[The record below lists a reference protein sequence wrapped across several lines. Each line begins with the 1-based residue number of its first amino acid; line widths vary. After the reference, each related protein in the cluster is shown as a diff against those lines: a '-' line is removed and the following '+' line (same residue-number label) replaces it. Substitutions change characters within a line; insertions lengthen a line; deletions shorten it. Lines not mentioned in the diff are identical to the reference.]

1 MTALRKL
8 PRRLAAGQT
17 TADDE
22 YLCHS
27 YSLDRFAGRFVVV
40 PFFPVFSAVDF
51 AADFSAVDFVAD
63 FLAVDFAGDFS
74 AVDFLADFVA
84 AVVFFAGD
92 FFAGDF
98 RAKDCR
104 PPPLEPLAPLPAS
117 PLLRARRSAGVGTP
131 IPAGSSESSAPMVYS
146 W

>member
-40 PFFPVFSAVDF
+40 PFLPVFSAVDVVG
-51 AADFSAVDFVAD
+51 DFVAVDFVGD
-63 FLAVDFAGDFS
+63 FFAVDFVGDFV
-74 AVDFLADFVA
+74 AVDLLADFVA
-84 AVVFFAGD
+84 AVVFLAG
-92 FFAGDF
+92 FFAGDL
-98 RAKDCR
+98 RAKDCL
-104 PPPLEPLAPLPAS
+104 PPPLEPEAPLPGS
-117 PLLRARRSAGVGTP
+117 PPLRARRSAGVGTP
-131 IPAGSSESSAPMVYS
+131 TPAGSSESSAPMVYS

>member
-40 PFFPVFSAVDF
+40 PFLPVFSAVGF
-51 AADFSAVDFVAD
+51 AADFFVVDFDVD
-63 FLAVDFAGDFS
+63 FLVDFAGDFFV
-74 AVDFLADFVA
+74 VDFLADFVA

-98 RAKDCR
+98 RAKDCL
-104 PPPLEPLAPLPAS
+104 PPPLEPEAPLPAS
-117 PLLRARRSAGVGTP
+117 PPLRARRSAGVGTP
-131 IPAGSSESSAPMVYS
+131 TPAGSSESSAPMVYS
-146 W
+146 

>member
-40 PFFPVFSAVDF
+40 PFLPIF
-51 AADFSAVDFVAD
+51 AAVDFV
-63 FLAVDFAGDFS
+63 GDFV
-74 AVDFLADFVA
+74 AVAFLADFVA
-84 AVVFFAGD
+84 AVVFCAGD

-98 RAKDCR
+98 RAKGCL
-104 PPPLEPLAPLPAS
+104 PPPLEPEAPLPGS
-117 PLLRARRSAGVGTP
+117 PPLRARRSAGVGTP
-131 IPAGSSESSAPMVYS
+131 MPAGSSESSAPMVYS